1 MSIMP
6 PRPTQVHGLYNPDA
20 ANLRQAPGTADIN
33 QQMMLQQQAG
43 QDVRAKMEDQLP
55 QAQVAM
61 NEDVRG
67 ANMNMDSQQAHAD
80 ARAMSAKDNVL
91 KALEM
96 KGVPLEGMQN
106 IQAVARQMGIG

>member
-20 ANLRQAPGTADIN
+20 AHLRQAPGSADIH

-43 QDVRAKMEDQLP
+43 QDVRAKMEDQMP
-55 QAQVAM
+55 QARVAM
-61 NEDVRG
+61 NEEVRG
-67 ANMNMDSQQAHAD
+67 ANMNMDSQALHAGALALATKAD
-80 ARAMSAKDNVL
+80 VL

-96 KGVPLEGMQN
+96 KGVSLTGMQN
-106 IQAVARQMGIG
+106 IQAEAREMGLG